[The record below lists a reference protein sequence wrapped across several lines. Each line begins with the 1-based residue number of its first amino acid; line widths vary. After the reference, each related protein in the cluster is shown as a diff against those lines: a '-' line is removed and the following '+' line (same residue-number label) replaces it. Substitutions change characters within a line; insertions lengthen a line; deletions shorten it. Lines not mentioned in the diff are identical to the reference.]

1 MKKNI
6 SNIFGTTGLSIIVL
20 SAIALLYRG
29 KFLCINTVFEVLA
42 VNILLHLGLFIIHKF
57 EFKYRI
63 MEIFIENV
71 FVIIIVVFWGEILGW
86 FSSVPIWILII
97 MGIVIYLISLLLN
110 LLQLRQDAKEIN
122 ELLQIHNRKNSVD
135 KNKHI

>member
-110 LLQLRQDAKEIN
+110 LLQMRQDAKEIN

-135 KNKHI
+135 KNEHI